1 MRLDIMMWVQKS
13 RSLNERTGLLKA
25 GQNTKWCVH
34 FYKYCWTSGSRVI
47 LAVLKLTFYRNLTQT
62 HKSPY
67 STMDVV
73 EVDTLVCG
81 GGMSGMACASFAA
94 NAGAKVLVV
103 EKQAEIGG
111 SSKISAGML

>member
-1 MRLDIMMWVQKS
+1 
-13 RSLNERTGLLKA
+13 
-25 GQNTKWCVH
+25 
-34 FYKYCWTSGSRVI
+34 
-47 LAVLKLTFYRNLTQT
+47 
-62 HKSPY
+62 
-67 STMDVV
+67 MDVV

-111 SSKISAGML
+111 SSKISAGMLWVVPIEKLSYAIPN

>member
-1 MRLDIMMWVQKS
+1 
-13 RSLNERTGLLKA
+13 
-25 GQNTKWCVH
+25 
-34 FYKYCWTSGSRVI
+34 
-47 LAVLKLTFYRNLTQT
+47 
-62 HKSPY
+62 
-67 STMDVV
+67 MDVI

-94 NAGAKVLVV
+94 NAGAKTLVV